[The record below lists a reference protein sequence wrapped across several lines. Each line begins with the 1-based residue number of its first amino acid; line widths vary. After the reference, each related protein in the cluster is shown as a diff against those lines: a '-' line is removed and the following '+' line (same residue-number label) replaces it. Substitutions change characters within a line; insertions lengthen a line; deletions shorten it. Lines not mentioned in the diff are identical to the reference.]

1 MYTNHRFIPKTRAPM
16 PSPFNSRQPRPHFTR
31 LNTQE
36 MDIYQ
41 DYNTTASATTWY
53 TYFSTTY
60 LNLSAAIFHG
70 IQSILVFAIIGWL
83 NGKAITPKYV
93 QNGTKIMTRFNATS
107 NQTETYNATS
117 MRELDFM
124 NVRPGIF
131 HLHRMINVWH
141 KLDNQ
146 EESSK
151 ILSVSDFGKVRAMSS
166 DFFVETRQLKS
177 GEIDVRYVI
186 ACFFALSCLF
196 QLLGG
201 YFYNGKI
208 GARLRFVEYS
218 FSASIMILAI
228 GVESGIR
235 DLYTLEMMFVLIWV
249 TMMLGLLAEVLSAV
263 AEKLD
268 VVAVSEP
275 ILDWLGAWS
284 WVIPHVAGWATCV
297 AAYAP
302 IIDNFHESNSAS
314 SSKAPGFVNIIVYLQ
329 FGLFSCF
336 GFVQL
341 YSLFSRT
348 LVLNRSEE
356 APSQQWPSPDSLRT
370 LARPTNNKSSPLD
383 EIADS
388 AERMYIILSFSAKT
402 LLAWLIL
409 SPIITDA
416 V

>member
-1 MYTNHRFIPKTRAPM
+1 MYTHHKFIPKTRAPM
-16 PSPFNSRQPRPHFTR
+16 PQFPRHYTRANPQEIDFYQETNTAEYSPP
-31 LNTQE
+31 
-36 MDIYQ
+36 
-41 DYNTTASATTWY
+41 TTWY
-53 TYFSTTY
+53 TYFSTSY

-70 IQSILVFAIIGWL
+70 IQSIIVFALIGWL
-83 NGKAITPKYV
+83 NGKAIVPKYV
-93 QNGTKIMTRFNATS
+93 QNGTVTMTRFNAAT
-107 NQTETYNATS
+107 NQNETYNVST

-124 NVRPGIF
+124 NIRPGVF

-141 KLDNQ
+141 KLDDK
-146 EESSK
+146 ESK
-151 ILSVSDFGKVRAMSS
+151 AILSVSEFGKVRSMSS

-186 ACFFALSCLF
+186 ASFFALSCIF

-249 TMMLGLLAEVLSAV
+249 TMMLGLLAEVLSSV
-263 AEKLD
+263 SEKLD
-268 VVAVSEP
+268 ASEP
-275 ILDWLGAWS
+275 IFDWLGTWS
-284 WVIPHVAGWATCV
+284 WVIPHVAGWATTV

-302 IIDNFHESNSAS
+302 ILDNFYESNSAS
-314 SSKAPGFVNIIVYLQ
+314 STKAPGFVNIIVNLQ

-336 GFVQL
+336 GLVQL
-341 YSLFSRT
+341 YSLYRRSII
-348 LVLNRSEE
+348 LGQSEE
-356 APSQQWPSPDSLRT
+356 VSSQPWPYG
-370 LARPTNNKSSPLD
+370 ARPQPKPPTVYDTKSNSLNQ
-383 EIADS
+383 IADS
-388 AERMYIILSFSAKT
+388 AERMYIILSFTAKT

-416 V
+416 I